1 MAHGRGSLGKFS
13 LPTPARR
20 VVRTA
25 TTSITRLTA
34 DKRALPDFLI
44 VGAQRAG
51 TTSLFYYLLAHENV
65 FGPIR
70 NKGVHWYDSG
80 FHHPPSWY
88 RSHFPLQQNLDDVQS
103 RTGLPTAVG
112 EGSPYYLYHPQIAA
126 RIAGCL
132 PTTKVIALL
141 RDPVDRA
148 ISHHQHELARGF
160 EKLPLGAAI
169 DAEESR
175 LEGEHEKMAADP
187 TYVSFADMHFSYA
200 ARGHYAE
207 QIERYHHHLGR
218 DQVLVL
224 DQRQLL
230 AEPEKTV
237 RRAFD
242 FLGIPPVEDG
252 EYPTYNKREYD
263 KGDAEVRDKLAKK
276 FVGSNQRL
284 ADLTDGEIIF

>member
-1 MAHGRGSLGKFS
+1 MAHGRGSLGKFA

-20 VVRTA
+20 LVRAATTTA
-25 TTSITRLTA
+25 TRVNA
-34 DKRALPDFLI
+34 DKRALPNFLI
-44 VGAQRAG
+44 IGAQRAG

-80 FHHPPSWY
+80 FHHPPAWY
-88 RSHFPLQQNLDDVQS
+88 RSHFPLQATVDAVAKKSGQ
-103 RTGLPTAVG
+103 PTAVG

-126 RIAGCL
+126 RIAGAL

-160 EKLPLGAAI
+160 ETLPLADAI
-169 DAEESR
+169 AAEESR
-175 LEGEHEKMAADP
+175 LDGEAEKMAADP

-200 ARGHYAE
+200 ARGRYAE
-207 QIERYHHHLGR
+207 QIERYHQHLGR

-224 DQRQLL
+224 DQRLL
-230 AEPEKTV
+230 LSEPEKTV

-242 FLGIPPVEDG
+242 FLGIPPLVDG
-252 EYPTYNKREYD
+252 EYPTYNKRDYD
-263 KGDAEVRDKLAKK
+263 KGDAEVRATLAEK
-276 FVGSNQRL
+276 FIDANERL
-284 ADLTDGEIIF
+284 AELTDGEIVF

>member
-13 LPTPARR
+13 LPTPVRR
-20 VVRTA
+20 LVRAA
-25 TTSITRLTA
+25 TTSATRITA
-34 DKRALPDFLI
+34 DKRSMPNFLI
-44 VGAQRAG
+44 IGAQRAG
-51 TTSLFYYLLAHENV
+51 TTSLFYYLLAHDNV

-80 FHHPPSWY
+80 FHHPPAWY
-88 RSHFPLQQNLDDVQS
+88 RSHFPLQATVDAAARAS
-103 RTGLPTAVG
+103 GHPTAVG

-126 RIAGCL
+126 RVAGAL
-132 PTTKVIALL
+132 PNTKVIALL

-160 EKLPLGAAI
+160 ETLSLGDAI
-169 DAEESR
+169 AAEESR
-175 LEGEHEKMAADP
+175 LEGEHQKMAADP
-187 TYVSFADMHFSYA
+187 TYVSYNDMHYSYA

-224 DQRQLL
+224 DQRLL
-230 AEPEKTV
+230 LSEPEKTV
-237 RRAFD
+237 HRAFD
-242 FLGIPPVEDG
+242 FLGIPPLDDG

-263 KGDAEVRDKLAKK
+263 KGDAEVRALLSEK
-276 FVGSNQRL
+276 FAASNQRL
-284 ADLTDGEIIF
+284 AELTDGEIIF